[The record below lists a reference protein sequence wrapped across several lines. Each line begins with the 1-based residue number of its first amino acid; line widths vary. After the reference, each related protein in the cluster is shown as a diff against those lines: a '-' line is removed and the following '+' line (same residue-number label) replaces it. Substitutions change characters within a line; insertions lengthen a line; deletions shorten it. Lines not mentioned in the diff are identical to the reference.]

1 MIVWTTD
8 TEMTP
13 AQAAQS
19 KARAQTLADIVWDA
33 MVEAG
38 SAGLTTHDLQV
49 LAGPSAVR
57 RLFDAA
63 RAHEATY
70 TKTYEGSDS
79 WRYVLDVTTAPQAPT
94 GPTAATAPQ
103 VRGIP
108 EAPEPPTP
116 TGWLF

>member
-19 KARAQTLADIVWDA
+19 KARAQKLADIVWDA

-38 SAGLTTHDLQV
+38 AAGLTTHDLQV
-49 LAGPSAVR
+49 LAGPSGVR

-63 RAHEATY
+63 RAHGTSY

-79 WRYVLDVTTAPQAPT
+79 WRYVLDGTPSAVTAAPTAPH
-94 GPTAATAPQ
+94 